1 MIFGGLHKNMNC
13 AFPLGSTYLSCSIG
27 SPDVTLKLNVR
38 EVVQL
43 TSKMLLVKDKV
54 RTKRFGGL

>member
-1 MIFGGLHKNMNC
+1 MRQTLTDDFWGVTQKYE
-13 AFPLGSTYLSCSIG
+13 LGSTYVSCSIG
-27 SPDVTLKLNVR
+27 FPDITLKLNVR

-43 TSKMLLVKDKV
+43 TSKMLLVQV